1 MGSTKRHRQ
10 AAKATARQL
19 RANAAVT
26 LEAYRHGV
34 NTTTAVLLADTQL
47 LQAGQA
53 SDRRARRGAVDG
65 HHPGLH
71 DRIIG
76 EQRRADLVDGRSCI
90 GTGRHC
96 HKATHRVAVLGRPF
110 L

>member
-1 MGSTKRHRQ
+1 MRSAKRHRQ
-10 AAKATARQL
+10 AAKAAAQQL

-34 NTTTAVLLADTQL
+34 STTTAVLLADTQM
-47 LQAGQA
+47 LQAGQPG
-53 SDRRARRGAVDG
+53 RRARRGAVDG
-65 HHPGLH
+65 HRSGLR
-71 DRIIG
+71 DWIVG
-76 EQRRADLVDGRSCI
+76 VQRRTGLVDGRRCI
-90 GTGRHC
+90 GTGRYC